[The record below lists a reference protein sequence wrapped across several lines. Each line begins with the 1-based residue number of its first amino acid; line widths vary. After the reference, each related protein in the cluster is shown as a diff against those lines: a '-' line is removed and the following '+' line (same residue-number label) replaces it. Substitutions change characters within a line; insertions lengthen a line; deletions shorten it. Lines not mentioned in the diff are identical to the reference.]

1 MTMTAISEAAL
12 RRTFVE
18 PAAAKEITDALNK
31 AEASAEAIGS
41 ALKVAGGITQFA
53 AAASVTIATGLTG
66 VEGFSCVQ
74 EISTAPTPIVLTAV
88 VDNGN
93 VTVYAWKATAVD
105 DNTMIAASGSWSIR
119 WVAVGQ

>member
-18 PAAAKEITDALNK
+18 PAAAEEITAALNK

-41 ALKVAGGITQFA
+41 AFKVAGGLTLFSS
-53 AAASVTIATGLTG
+53 AASVVIATGLAG
-66 VEGFSCVQ
+66 VEGFSCIQ
-74 EISTAPTPIVLTAV
+74 ETSSAPTPIVLTAV
-88 VDNGN
+88 ADNGN